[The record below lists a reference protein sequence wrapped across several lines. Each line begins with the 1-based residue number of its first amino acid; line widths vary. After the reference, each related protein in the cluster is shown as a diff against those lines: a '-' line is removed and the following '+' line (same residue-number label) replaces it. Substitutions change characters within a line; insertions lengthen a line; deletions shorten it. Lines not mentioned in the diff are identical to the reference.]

1 MAKEFQAITSQEQ
14 LDNVIGERLRRQK
27 EQFEEKLK
35 EYETLK
41 EEHSKLQTELEQKNQ
56 FIEENKKET
65 SMRTEDYENL
75 EKELSSLKLQQL
87 KQKIAINNGIPLDL
101 ANRLSGDNE
110 ETLLEDAK
118 TLSQFINSNPTPQP
132 LKSVEDNNVND
143 KDMAYRQLLNQI
155 QGD

>member
-35 EYETLK
+35 EYESLK

-132 LKSVEDNNVND
+132 LKSVEDTNVND
-143 KDMAYRQLLNQI
+143 EDMAYRQLLNQI
-155 QGD
+155 QGE

>member
-27 EQFEEKLK
+27 EQFEEKIK
-35 EYETLK
+35 EYEALK

-132 LKSVEDNNVND
+132 LKSVEDTNVND
-143 KDMAYRQLLNQI
+143 EDMAYRQLLNQI
-155 QGD
+155 QGE

>member
-27 EQFEEKLK
+27 EQFEEKIK
-35 EYETLK
+35 EYEALK
-41 EEHSKLQTELEQKNQ
+41 EENSKLQTELEQKNQ

-132 LKSVEDNNVND
+132 LKSVEDTNVND
-143 KDMAYRQLLNQI
+143 EDMAYRQLLNQI

>member
-14 LDNVIGERLRRQK
+14 LDNVIEPRLRRQK
-27 EQFEEKLK
+27 EQFEEKIK
-35 EYETLK
+35 EYEALK
-41 EEHSKLQTELEQKNQ
+41 EENSKLQTKLEQKNQ

-132 LKSVEDNNVND
+132 LQSVEDTNVND
-143 KDMAYRQLLNQI
+143 EDMAYRQLLNQI
-155 QGD
+155 QGE

>member
-35 EYETLK
+35 EYESLK

-65 SMRTEDYENL
+65 SMKTEDYENL

-101 ANRLSGDNE
+101 ANRLSGEDE

-132 LKSVEDNNVND
+132 LKSVENTNVND
-143 KDMAYRQLLNQI
+143 EDMAYRQLLNQI
-155 QGD
+155 QGE

>member
-27 EQFEEKLK
+27 EQFEEKIK
-35 EYETLK
+35 EYESLK
-41 EEHSKLQTELEQKNQ
+41 EENSKLQTELEQKNQ

-132 LKSVEDNNVND
+132 LKSVEDTNIND
-143 KDMAYRQLLNQI
+143 EDMAYKQLLNQL

>member
-35 EYETLK
+35 EYESLK
-41 EEHSKLQTELEQKNQ
+41 EENSKLQTELEQKNQ

-132 LKSVEDNNVND
+132 LKSVEDTNVND
-143 KDMAYRQLLNQI
+143 EDMAYRQLLNQI

>member
-1 MAKEFQAITSQEQ
+1 MAEEFQAITSQKQ

-35 EYETLK
+35 EYESLK
-41 EEHSKLQTELEQKNQ
+41 EKNSKLQTELEQKNQ
-56 FIEENKKET
+56 FIEENKKEI

-75 EKELSSLKLQQL
+75 KKELSSLKLQEL

-101 ANRLSGDNE
+101 ANRLSGEDE

-132 LKSVEDNNVND
+132 LKSVEDTNIND
-143 KDMAYRQLLNQI
+143 KDMAYRELLNQI
-155 QGD
+155 KGE

>member
-27 EQFEEKLK
+27 EQFEEKLQA
-35 EYETLK
+35 YESLK

-65 SMRTEDYENL
+65 SMKTEDYENL

-101 ANRLSGDNE
+101 ANRLSGEDE

-118 TLSQFINSNPTPQP
+118 TLSQFINSKPTPQP
-132 LKSVEDNNVND
+132 LKSVEDTNVND
-143 KDMAYRQLLNQI
+143 EDMAYRQLLSQI
-155 QGD
+155 QGE

>member
-27 EQFEEKLK
+27 EQFEEKIK
-35 EYETLK
+35 EYEALK
-41 EEHSKLQTELEQKNQ
+41 EENSKLQTELEQKNQ

-101 ANRLSGDNE
+101 ANRLSGKDE

-132 LKSVEDNNVND
+132 LKSVEDTNVND
-143 KDMAYRQLLNQI
+143 EDMAYRQLLNQI
-155 QGD
+155 QGE

>member
-1 MAKEFQAITSQEQ
+1 MAKEFQTITSQEQ

-27 EQFEEKLK
+27 EQFEEKIK
-35 EYETLK
+35 EYESLK
-41 EEHSKLQTELEQKNQ
+41 EENSKLQTELEQKNQ

-118 TLSQFINSNPTPQP
+118 TLSQFISNSSTPQP
-132 LKSVEDNNVND
+132 LKSVEDTNVND
-143 KDMAYRQLLNQI
+143 EDMAYRQLLNQI
-155 QGD
+155 QGE

>member
-27 EQFEEKLK
+27 EQFEEKIK
-35 EYETLK
+35 EYEALK
-41 EEHSKLQTELEQKNQ
+41 EENSKLQTELEQKNQ

-101 ANRLSGDNE
+101 ANRLSGEDE

-118 TLSQFINSNPTPQP
+118 TLSGFINSNPTPQP
-132 LKSVEDNNVND
+132 LKSVEDTNVND
-143 KDMAYRQLLNQI
+143 EDMAYRQLLNQI

>member
-27 EQFEEKLK
+27 EQFEEKIK
-35 EYETLK
+35 EYEALK
-41 EEHSKLQTELEQKNQ
+41 EENSKLQTELEQKNQ

-118 TLSQFINSNPTPQP
+118 ALSQFINSNPTPQP
-132 LKSVEDNNVND
+132 LKSVEDTNVND
-143 KDMAYRQLLNQI
+143 EDMAYRQLLNQI
-155 QGD
+155 QGE

>member
-1 MAKEFQAITSQEQ
+1 MGKEFQAITSQEQ

-27 EQFEEKLK
+27 EQFEEKIK
-35 EYETLK
+35 EYEALK
-41 EEHSKLQTELEQKNQ
+41 EENSKLQTELEQKNQ

-101 ANRLSGDNE
+101 ANRLSGKDE

-132 LKSVEDNNVND
+132 LKSVEDTNVND
-143 KDMAYRQLLNQI
+143 EDMAYRQLLNQI
-155 QGD
+155 QGE

>member
-14 LDNVIGERLRRQK
+14 LDSVIGERLRRQK
-27 EQFEEKLK
+27 EQFEEEIKEYKALK
-35 EYETLK
+35 EINK
-41 EEHSKLQTELEQKNQ
+41 KLQAELEQKNQ
-56 FIEENKKET
+56 FIEESKKET
-65 SMRTEDYENL
+65 SMRTEDYEKL

-101 ANRLSGDNE
+101 ANRLSGEDE

-118 TLSQFINSNPTPQP
+118 TLSQFINSNPAPQP
-132 LKSVEDNNVND
+132 LKSVEDTNVND

>member
-27 EQFEEKLK
+27 EQFEEKIK
-35 EYETLK
+35 EYEALK
-41 EEHSKLQTELEQKNQ
+41 EENSKLQTELEQKNQ

-101 ANRLSGDNE
+101 ANRLSGEDE

-132 LKSVEDNNVND
+132 LKSVEDTNVND
-143 KDMAYRQLLNQI
+143 EDMAYRQLLNQI
-155 QGD
+155 QGE

>member
-27 EQFEEKLK
+27 EQFEEKIK
-35 EYETLK
+35 EYEALK
-41 EEHSKLQTELEQKNQ
+41 EENSKLQTELEQKNQ

-118 TLSQFINSNPTPQP
+118 TLSQFINSNPAPQP
-132 LKSVEDNNVND
+132 LKSVEDTNVND
-143 KDMAYRQLLNQI
+143 EDMAYRQLLNQI

>member
-27 EQFEEKLK
+27 EQFEEKIK
-35 EYETLK
+35 EYEALK
-41 EEHSKLQTELEQKNQ
+41 EENSKLQTELEQKNQ

-101 ANRLSGDNE
+101 ANRLSGEDE

-118 TLSQFINSNPTPQP
+118 TLSGFINSNPTPQP
-132 LKSVEDNNVND
+132 LKSVEDTNVND
-143 KDMAYRQLLNQI
+143 EDMAYRQ
-155 QGD
+155 

>member
-27 EQFEEKLK
+27 EQFEEKIK
-35 EYETLK
+35 EYESLK
-41 EEHSKLQTELEQKNQ
+41 EKNSKLQTELEQKNQ

-132 LKSVEDNNVND
+132 LKSVEDTNVND
-143 KDMAYRQLLNQI
+143 EDMAYRQLLNQL

>member
-27 EQFEEKLK
+27 EQFEEKIK
-35 EYETLK
+35 EYEALK
-41 EEHSKLQTELEQKNQ
+41 EENSKLQTELEQKNQ

-132 LKSVEDNNVND
+132 LKSVEDANVND
-143 KDMAYRQLLNQI
+143 EDMAYRQLLNQI
-155 QGD
+155 QGE

>member
-27 EQFEEKLK
+27 EQFEEEIK
-35 EYETLK
+35 EYKALK
-41 EEHSKLQTELEQKNQ
+41 EENEKLQTELEQKNQ

-75 EKELSSLKLQQL
+75 EKELNTLKLQQL

-101 ANRLSGDNE
+101 ANRLSGEDE
-110 ETLLEDAK
+110 ESLLEDAK

-132 LKSVEDNNVND
+132 LKSVEDTNVND
-143 KDMAYRQLLNQI
+143 EDMAYKQLLNQL
-155 QGD
+155 QGE

>member
-27 EQFEEKLK
+27 EQFEEKIK
-35 EYETLK
+35 EYEALK
-41 EEHSKLQTELEQKNQ
+41 EENSKLQTELEQKNQ

-132 LKSVEDNNVND
+132 LKSVEDTNVND
-143 KDMAYRQLLNQI
+143 EDMAYRQLLNQI
-155 QGD
+155 QGE

>member
-27 EQFEEKLK
+27 EQFEEKIK
-35 EYETLK
+35 AYEALK
-41 EEHSKLQTELEQKNQ
+41 EENSKLQTELEQKNQ

-101 ANRLSGDNE
+101 ANRLSGEDE

-132 LKSVEDNNVND
+132 LKSVEDTNVND
-143 KDMAYRQLLNQI
+143 EDMAYRQLLNQI

>member
-27 EQFEEKLK
+27 EQFEEKIK
-35 EYETLK
+35 EYESLK
-41 EEHSKLQTELEQKNQ
+41 EENSKLQTELEQKNQ

-101 ANRLSGDNE
+101 ANRLSGEDE

-132 LKSVEDNNVND
+132 LKSVEDTNVND
-143 KDMAYRQLLNQI
+143 EDMAYRQLLNQI

>member
-27 EQFEEKLK
+27 EQFEEKIK
-35 EYETLK
+35 EYESLK
-41 EEHSKLQTELEQKNQ
+41 EKNSKLQTELDQKNQ

-65 SMRTEDYENL
+65 SMKTEDYENL

-132 LKSVEDNNVND
+132 LKSVEDTNVND
-143 KDMAYRQLLNQI
+143 EDMAYRQLLNQI
-155 QGD
+155 QGE

>member
-1 MAKEFQAITSQEQ
+1 MGKEFQAITSQEQ

-35 EYETLK
+35 EYEALK
-41 EEHSKLQTELEQKNQ
+41 EENSKLQTELEQKNQ

-132 LKSVEDNNVND
+132 LKSVEDTNVND
-143 KDMAYRQLLNQI
+143 EDMAYRQLLNQI
-155 QGD
+155 QGE

>member
-27 EQFEEKLK
+27 EQFEEKIK
-35 EYETLK
+35 EYEALK
-41 EEHSKLQTELEQKNQ
+41 EENSKLQTELEQKNQ

-65 SMRTEDYENL
+65 SIRTEDYENL

-110 ETLLEDAK
+110 ETLLADAK

-132 LKSVEDNNVND
+132 LKSVEDTNVND
-143 KDMAYRQLLNQI
+143 EDMAYRQLLNQI
-155 QGD
+155 QGE

>member
-27 EQFEEKLK
+27 EQFEEKIK
-35 EYETLK
+35 EYEALK
-41 EEHSKLQTELEQKNQ
+41 EENSKLQTELEQKNQ

-65 SMRTEDYENL
+65 SMKTEDYENL
-75 EKELSSLKLQQL
+75 EKELNTLKLQQL

-132 LKSVEDNNVND
+132 LKSVEDKNVND
-143 KDMAYRQLLNQI
+143 EDMAYRQLLNQI
-155 QGD
+155 QGE